1 MLNLDPAKLLVI
13 AVVAIILLGPDRL
26 PQVARQVGAAWRS
39 FNEFRHRMETEV
51 RSTMPDLP
59 PTHEIARLARS
70 PSALLNKLSS
80 MSDGDGNG
88 TEANGA
94 VAGTGTEGNLTGDG
108 GNGAVAGTGAEA
120 NGTSAAPGVGAG
132 VGSNGDSSSLPD
144 GAAAVGPVAGRPAP
158 APDGVVSGADVV
170 TEGAES
176 TPAPGPAPAATRPAP
191 GPVSPAPSPE
201 VITPG
206 DPTLN

>member
-80 MSDGDGNG
+80 MSDGDGDRSG
-88 TEANGA
+88 TEPNGA
-94 VAGTGTEGNLTGDG
+94 VDGAGDVAGPGTEGNGTE
-108 GNGAVAGTGAEA
+108 GNGTGAWAVVE
-120 NGTSAAPGVGAG
+120 GG
-132 VGSNGDSSSLPD
+132 VGSNGDGSSLPD
-144 GAAAVGPVAGRPAP
+144 GAAGDGPVADGPGPTPGAVVGGADAEGGEAGAP
-158 APDGVVSGADVV
+158 A
-170 TEGAES
+170 
-176 TPAPGPAPAATRPAP
+176 PAPAATRPAP
-191 GPVSPAPSPE
+191 RPVSPAPAPSPE
-201 VITPG
+201 VIAPG

>member
-39 FNEFRHRMETEV
+39 FNEFRHRMEAEV

-80 MSDGDGNG
+80 MNDGDGNG
-88 TEANGA
+88 TEANGT
-94 VAGTGTEGNLTGDG
+94 VAGE
-108 GNGAVAGTGAEA
+108 VAGVGDVDGA
-120 NGTSAAPGVGAG
+120 GAG
-132 VGSNGDSSSLPD
+132 VGGNGNSSSLPD
-144 GAAAVGPVAGRPAP
+144 GVATTVDGPVLDGPVVDGPVVRPDGVVTGPDGVAESGLPAP
-158 APDGVVSGADVV
+158 APPR
-170 TEGAES
+170 
-176 TPAPGPAPAATRPAP
+176 PAPRTASPAPA
-191 GPVSPAPSPE
+191 PE
-201 VITPG
+201 IIEPG

>member
-39 FNEFRHRMETEV
+39 FNEFRHRMEAEV

-80 MSDGDGNG
+80 MNDGDGNG
-88 TEANGA
+88 TEANGT
-94 VAGTGTEGNLTGDG
+94 VAGEVAGDVDVAGVG
-108 GNGAVAGTGAEA
+108 GNGNSG
-120 NGTSAAPGVGAG
+120 
-132 VGSNGDSSSLPD
+132 SLP
-144 GAAAVGPVAGRPAP
+144 GGVAATVDGPVADGPARGPDGVVTGPDGGESGLPASAPLRPAPRRASPAP
-158 APDGVVSGADVV
+158 APD
-170 TEGAES
+170 
-176 TPAPGPAPAATRPAP
+176 
-191 GPVSPAPSPE
+191 
-201 VITPG
+201 VIEPG